1 MFRIEDYLNLEQ
13 TAHASL
19 FDACGMPWDALKK
32 LEDYLSAI
40 SFNVDLSVDTR
51 LAAFV
56 GENVSIG
63 EGTRIEAGA
72 VILGPAVIGRNCQI
86 RHGAYIRSNVIVGD
100 GCVVGHG
107 TELKQCL
114 LFNQVMV
121 PHMNYA
127 GDAIFGFCSHLGAG
141 AKISN
146 VKWNNGVI
154 RIDAEA
160 THGQKVETGL
170 MKLGAIIGDHVE
182 IGCNAVVSPGSVL
195 GRHSVIYPN
204 VLWRG
209 VLPAHKLVKN
219 LAQQSITDR
228 LPDLG

>member
-32 LEDYLSAI
+32 LENYLSAL
-40 SFNVDLSVDTR
+40 SFHVNPSVDTR

-72 VILGPAVIGRNCQI
+72 VILGPAVIGRNCHI

-100 GCVVGHG
+100 ECVVGHG
-107 TELKQCL
+107 TELKLCL

-127 GDAIFGFCSHLGAG
+127 GDAIFGFRSHLGAG

-170 MKLGAIIGDHVE
+170 TKLGAIIG
-182 IGCNAVVSPGSVL
+182 ITSKSVAMQW
-195 GRHSVIYPN
+195 SV
-204 VLWRG
+204 RG
-209 VLPAHKLVKN
+209 VCWGGI
-219 LAQQSITDR
+219 QSSTPTCCGEGSCPR
-228 LPDLG
+228 TSWSKTSPSSR